1 MPGRLSSSV
10 PRPASDADRSIVGPV
25 DYWVEVLEHMAA
37 DLSFG
42 TFVFAG
48 PSNPQTLISV
58 ISMFRTLTISG

>member
-1 MPGRLSSSV
+1 MPRL
-10 PRPASDADRSIVGPV
+10 ANDADRSIVGPV

-48 PSNPQTLISV
+48 PSDPQTL
-58 ISMFRTLTISG
+58 RTFINEVAPRVRERVAARRAAA

>member
-1 MPGRLSSSV
+1 MPRL
-10 PRPASDADRSIVGPV
+10 ANDADRSIVGPV